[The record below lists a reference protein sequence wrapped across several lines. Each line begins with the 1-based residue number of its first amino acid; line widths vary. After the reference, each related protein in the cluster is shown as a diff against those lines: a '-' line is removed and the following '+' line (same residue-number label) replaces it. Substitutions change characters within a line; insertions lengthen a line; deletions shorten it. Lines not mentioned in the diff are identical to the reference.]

1 MRFIKYKYYELI
13 KENLKTF
20 LIILNLFLI
29 INLYLINFSI
39 LDIVNLIFLSIGISL
54 VIFLIK
60 NFFLKYFNVFKEN

>member
-39 LDIVNLIFLSIGISL
+39 LVIVYLIFLSIGISL

>member
-39 LDIVNLIFLSIGISL
+39 LDIF
-54 VIFLIK
+54 K
-60 NFFLKYFNVFKEN
+60 YRNFFSYIFN